1 MATDCSSIDLS
12 ALVNAAQSAAKDL
25 GYKNPKEQQL
35 EAIVYTNISFHVS
48 KMAVEESLHK
58 CLLVHL
64 KSSILSTAKAKN
76 HSTHL
81 WCLINN
87 NNTFHSAKHHSKPN
101 LYSILMSGIFWCQ
114 PD

>member
-58 CLLVHL
+58 CLLLFIL
-64 KSSILSTAKAKN
+64 KVAFYPQPRQRITA
-76 HSTHL
+76 HI
-81 WCLINN
+81 C
-87 NNTFHSAKHHSKPN
+87 
-101 LYSILMSGIFWCQ
+101 
-114 PD
+114 DV